1 MSREGAVGYTL
12 KLYDFEDATEQDR
25 RAAEQR
31 FRAALE
37 ATLGDAALVAPVYT
51 MYLKLL
57 SIYGDSPPEDALTEA
72 ESEVFRQ
79 WQAAESA
86 AVTAA
91 FGPHRYMGDAQ
102 FEIGV

>member
-1 MSREGAVGYTL
+1 MSYTL
-12 KLYDFEDATEQDR
+12 RLYDFEDASEQDR
-25 RAAEQR
+25 RAAEHR
-31 FRAALE
+31 FRTALE
-37 ATLGDAALVAPVYT
+37 SALGDAAMVAPVYT

-57 SIYGDSPPEDALTEA
+57 SIYGEAPPEDALTEA
-72 ESEVFRQ
+72 QREVFTQ

-91 FGPHRYMGDAQ
+91 FGAYRYMGDAQ

>member
-1 MSREGAVGYTL
+1 MSYTL
-12 KLYDFEDATEQDR
+12 KLYDFEEATEQER

-31 FRAALE
+31 FRSALE

-57 SIYGDSPPEDALTEA
+57 ETYGDTPPEDALSEA
-72 ESEVFRQ
+72 QREVFTQ

-102 FEIGV
+102 FEIGISAD